1 MSSMLDLSGRVAL
14 VTGASGWLG
23 SATARQL
30 GACGAKVAVNYF
42 SHSDKARD
50 VVADIEQNS
59 GTAFAVQA
67 DVTDAEQ
74 VGEMI
79 DQIRQRYGPV
89 DIVVNSAWQHPPH
102 LKIED
107 QSWEDYLTQFAFCV
121 KAPLLIMQAVLP
133 EMKARKYGRIINIG
147 SEAFELGHVE
157 YGYYVAG
164 KGAMLGVTRSWANE
178 LGPYNITVNLVAPG
192 WIPPDRATAG
202 EPEGI
207 PLERYGV
214 PADIASAVAF
224 LASDEAGFI
233 TGQKLS
239 VNGGHTLS

>member
-1 MSSMLDLSGRVAL
+1 MSGALDLSGRVAL

-23 SATARQL
+23 SATACQL
-30 GACGAKVAVNYF
+30 GACGAEVAVNYF
-42 SHSDKARD
+42 SRADKAQE
-50 VVADIEQNS
+50 VVADIEQNG
-59 GTAFAVQA
+59 GTACAVQA
-67 DVTDAEQ
+67 DVTDETQ
-74 VGEMI
+74 VGQMI

-102 LKIED
+102 LKVEE
-107 QSWEDYLTQFAFCV
+107 QSWENYLNQFAFCV
-121 KAPLLIMQAVLP
+121 KAPLLIVQAVLP

-164 KGAMLGVTRSWANE
+164 KGAMLGITRSWANE
-178 LGPYNITVNLVAPG
+178 LGRYGITVNLVAPG
-192 WIPPDRATAG
+192 WIPPDAARAG
-202 EPEGI
+202 QPEDI
-207 PLERYGV
+207 PLGHFGV